1 MSDPENGTK
10 YQNACVKVGAF
21 LGGGGGVSQHGGV
34 GRVVVGGGAGVQAV
48 VGDGHLSAAVLRCP
62 RLQLA
67 HPAADQ

>member
-1 MSDPENGTK
+1 M
-10 YQNACVKVGAF
+10 
-21 LGGGGGVSQHGGV
+21 SQHGGV

-67 HPAADQ
+67 HPAAQSVELETQAGPRS

>member
-1 MSDPENGTK
+1 M
-10 YQNACVKVGAF
+10 
-21 LGGGGGVSQHGGV
+21 SQHGGV